1 MENKLTVT
9 RNAGFFTPNVQYVS
23 VKHRHGFVFLLV
35 DGKVLEMRTPAAH
48 ATGFALVKEAGLAL
62 DTEFVV
68 LEINGAA
75 LNFPTKSAKQ
85 IGAALLRKADA
96 ADDFQKRIH

>member
-1 MENKLTVT
+1 
-9 RNAGFFTPNVQYVS
+9 VS
-23 VKHRHGFVFLLV
+23 VRHREGMVYLLAN
-35 DGKVLEMRTPAAH
+35 GKVLPLRTPAAH